1 MNIDNRDIFEQ
12 IGNAFYAVAADQH
25 VKPLEVGE
33 LKLLISNDWL
43 PRTASGN
50 DALVSDEAHSIIMV
64 IDSLQAAQTKS
75 SEAFKEFVSFY
86 HKHPEV
92 FSNDLKERIIKSAR
106 DIVKIFKADNRKPN
120 QHFEELKNL
129 FQMQKQITL

>member
-43 PRTASGN
+43 PRTAAGSES
-50 DALVSDEAHSIIMV
+50 LVSDEAHCIIMT
-64 IDSLQAAQTKS
+64 IDSLQAAHTES
-75 SEAFKEFVSFY
+75 TDAFKDFARFY
-86 HKHPEV
+86 HNHPQV
-92 FSNDLKERIIKSAR
+92 FSSDLKERIIKSAR
-106 DIVKIFKADNRKPN
+106 DIVRIFKADNRKPN
-120 QHFEELKNL
+120 RHFNELKKL

>member
-43 PRTASGN
+43 PRTTAGN
-50 DALVSDEAHSIIMV
+50 EALVSDEAHSIIMA
-64 IDSLQAAQTKS
+64 IDSLQTAQTKS
-75 SEAFKEFVSFY
+75 NDAFKEFASFY
-86 HKHPEV
+86 HKHPDV
-92 FSNDLKERIIKSAR
+92 FSNDLKERIVKTAR

-120 QHFEELKNL
+120 RHLEALKNL
-129 FQMQKQITL
+129 FQLQKQITL